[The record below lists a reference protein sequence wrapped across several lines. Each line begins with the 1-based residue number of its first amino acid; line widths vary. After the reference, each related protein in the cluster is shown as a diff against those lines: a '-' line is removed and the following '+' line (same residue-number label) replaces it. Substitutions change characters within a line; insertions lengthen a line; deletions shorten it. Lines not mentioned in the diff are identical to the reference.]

1 MNYEAQL
8 GEEERR
14 QFRGEDMAAMAEGGL
29 ALTMR
34 EMRSELDGHA
44 PKSCS
49 VCACEVSSGATCILS
64 SSRRENDSVLDFV
77 CVQPR

>member
-8 GEEERR
+8 GEGERR
-14 QFRGEDMAAMAEGGL
+14 QFRGEDMVAMVEGGL

-34 EMRSELDGHA
+34 MRLDLDGHA

-49 VCACEVSSGATCILS
+49 VCACEVSSGATGILS
-64 SSRRENDSVLDFV
+64 SNRRVGD
-77 CVQPR
+77 